1 MVNKVLSSVRDLLPK
16 IAARAQK
23 VDDSRKISERTIREL
38 SEAGVFSM
46 LAPKRYGGAESD
58 PVHFY
63 EVVRAISAAC
73 GSTGWVAS
81 VVGVHP
87 WHLALFDDQAQADV
101 WGEDQTTL
109 ISSAYAP
116 VGRLTAVDG
125 GYELSGQWGFSSG
138 CDHASWALL
147 GAMVVGMDGRPVD
160 FMTVLV
166 PRTDYEIR
174 DVWDVVG

>member
-1 MVNKVLSSVRDLLPK
+1 MVNKVLSTVRDLLPK

-23 VDDSRKISERTIREL
+23 VDDSRRISERTIREL

-58 PVHFY
+58 PVQFY

-87 WHLALFDDQAQADV
+87 WHLALFDDRAQADV

-109 ISSAYAP
+109 IPSASNAQLKSLLQT
-116 VGRLTAVDG
+116 GLKIFQG
-125 GYELSGQWGFSSG
+125 HEQ
-138 CDHASWALL
+138 HAEHVAADLK
-147 GAMVVGMDGRPVD
+147 
-160 FMTVLV
+160 
-166 PRTDYEIR
+166 
-174 DVWDVVG
+174 

>member
-1 MVNKVLSSVRDLLPK
+1 M
-16 IAARAQK
+16 
-23 VDDSRKISERTIREL
+23 
-38 SEAGVFSM
+38 
-46 LAPKRYGGAESD
+46 
-58 PVHFY
+58 
-63 EVVRAISAAC
+63 
-73 GSTGWVAS
+73 
-81 VVGVHP
+81 
-87 WHLALFDDQAQADV
+87 

-174 DVWDVVG
+174 DVWDVVGMRGTASNEIVVDKAFVPERRLKRNYETAQLRVLAKRSILARCTNFRSGVSSPRRLPLRVWASSPVVTRGTWT

>member
-116 VGRLTAVDG
+116 V
-125 GYELSGQWGFSSG
+125 
-138 CDHASWALL
+138 
-147 GAMVVGMDGRPVD
+147 
-160 FMTVLV
+160 
-166 PRTDYEIR
+166 
-174 DVWDVVG
+174 